1 MAESRRAAPRRTID
15 RAAEPRH
22 HGAPVHGDGAQVGS
36 DEAPVRLTVR
46 ELTDAFTTYGADLD
60 LACGTLRQCSEE
72 LQVLLQAKQSGCSD
86 ALIDSVLF
94 GIADR
99 MMVAAKLASEESAW

>member
-1 MAESRRAAPRRTID
+1 VAESTLRARRPESIAPPASGEQA
-15 RAAEPRH
+15 RALP
-22 HGAPVHGDGAQVGS
+22 
-36 DEAPVRLTVR
+36 LR

-86 ALIDSVLF
+86 ALIDSVLL
-94 GIADR
+94 GIAQR
-99 MMVAAKLASEESAW
+99 MMVAAKLSCEESEW